1 MIEQKYKVVLYTPLG
16 ERKGMLGLVFSD
28 DKISGYLEILGHRE
42 SVLGDLDHGGNCKLA
57 VKIVTL
63 MSKFCYEAVGR
74 IDDKSVDLMLYGE
87 RNELSMKGSA
97 VIDLN
102 EKLQGEYNELH

>member
-1 MIEQKYKVVLYTPLG
+1 
-16 ERKGMLGLVFSD
+16 MLEISFSD
-28 DKISGYLEILGHRE
+28 DKISGYLEVLGHRE
-42 SVLGDLDHGGNCKLA
+42 PVLGKLAHDGTCKLA

-74 IDDKSVDLMLYGE
+74 IDHKSVDLMLYGE

-97 VIDLN
+97 VTDSN
-102 EKLQGEYNELH
+102 EKL